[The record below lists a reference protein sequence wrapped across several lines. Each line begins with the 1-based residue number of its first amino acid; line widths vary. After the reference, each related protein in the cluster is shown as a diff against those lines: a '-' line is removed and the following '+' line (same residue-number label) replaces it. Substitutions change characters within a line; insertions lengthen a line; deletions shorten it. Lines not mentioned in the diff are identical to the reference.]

1 MLRPGRR
8 VTLNPH
14 PKLGPI
20 IVDLLQAGEEHDA
33 IALVRL
39 ATSGVTARVIEDT
52 GDVVVLRVRGSQRR
66 FALPADVVKSAQT
79 KERYD
84 G

>member
-1 MLRPGRR
+1 MFRPGRR

-20 IVDLLQAGEEHDA
+20 LVQLLQAGEERDA

-39 ATSGVTARVIEDT
+39 AVSGVTARVIEDG
-52 GDVVVLRVRGSQRR
+52 GDSVVLRVRGTDRR
-66 FALPADVVKSAQT
+66 FVLPADVVKSA
-79 KERYD
+79 
-84 G
+84 

>member
-8 VTLNPH
+8 VTLNPD

-20 IVDLLQAGEEHDA
+20 IVQLLQAGESRDA

-39 ATSGVTARVIEDT
+39 AVSGVTARVIEENGET
-52 GDVVVLRVRGSQRR
+52 IVLRVRGTDRR
-66 FALPADVVKSAQT
+66 FVLPADVVKSA
-79 KERYD
+79 
-84 G
+84 